1 MRTVLGF
8 MRNSGCIRRALPSVA
23 ISTIMIHCCE
33 GTIQGHYDIK
43 TLKNYLRGTESALQ
57 FDRKKIHTWLG
68 KIRKNFRKEEGN
80 LWVACSK
87 MSRRP
92 PFRERKK
99 AFLEKKIKTKVAA
112 CC

>member
-57 FDRKKIHTWLG
+57 FDRKKFTLGWEKLG
-68 KIRKNFRKEEGN
+68 KISERRRETFG
-80 LWVACSK
+80 LHVA
-87 MSRRP
+87 R
-92 PFRERKK
+92 
-99 AFLEKKIKTKVAA
+99 
-112 CC
+112 